1 MHEITYITDESHV
14 KTQKILNIKGTEYFE
29 NLETVAN
36 EITGKWRAF
45 NTYFDI
51 LDHYFREFQHP
62 TNYCIAALGRKKTN
76 NDKEGQIIS
85 IRLSF
90 VEKAILMETAKALG
104 LPANE
109 SSIKEK

>member
-1 MHEITYITDESHV
+1 MHEITYLADESHV
-14 KTQKILNIKGTEYFE
+14 KTQKTLDIKGTEYFE

-45 NTYFDI
+45 NTYYDI

-76 NDKEGQIIS
+76 NDKEGQILS

-90 VEKAILMETAKALG
+90 VEKAVLMETLNSLG
-104 LPANE
+104 LPFDEAC
-109 SSIKEK
+109 IKAR